1 MDAVYFRQRHKELQL
16 KYKKEDEKMW
26 QAIKENRPDDAKI
39 HYGNKRYLEGQM
51 RVLLDICEGK
61 YGV

>member
-39 HYGNKRYLEGQM
+39 HFGNKRYLEGQM